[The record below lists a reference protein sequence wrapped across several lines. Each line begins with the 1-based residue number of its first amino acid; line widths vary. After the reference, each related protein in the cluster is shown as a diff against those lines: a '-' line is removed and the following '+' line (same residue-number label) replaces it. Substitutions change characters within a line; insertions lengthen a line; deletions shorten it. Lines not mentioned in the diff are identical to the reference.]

1 MITAILACG
10 GKGERFGG
18 DLPKQF
24 IPLAGLPIYLY
35 SLFLFEK
42 HPKVDKIVIV
52 CPKDYVKRVKE
63 EVKEHTLTKVFSIV
77 HGGETRQESVFNGVK
92 ASPVETEYFLVHDAV
107 RPCFSQ
113 SLLDLVIERMLEKGA
128 VIPVIPC
135 SDALVR
141 VDDEQVV
148 IPVDRTSLYL
158 VQTPQ
163 GMKAEY
169 LRACLERAEKEG
181 KVFPDE
187 GSLLHFYG
195 YKVFTVPGEITNLK
209 ITYPQDFELAE
220 ILIKSKMKGIIL

>member
-10 GKGERFGG
+10 GKGERFGW

-24 IPLAGLPIYLY
+24 LPLAGLPIYLH
-35 SLFLFEK
+35 SLLFFER
-42 HPKVDKIVIV
+42 HPKIDKIVIV
-52 CPKDYVKRVKE
+52 CPKDYVKRVEE

-77 HGGETRQESVFNGVK
+77 HGGGTRQESVFNGVK
-92 ASPVETEYFLVHDAV
+92 ASPVETQYFLVHDAV
-107 RPCFSQ
+107 RPCLSQ
-113 SLLDLVIERMLEKGA
+113 SLLDRVIERMLAKGA

-135 SDALVR
+135 SDSLVR
-141 VDDEQVV
+141 FEEEQVV
-148 IPVDRTSLYL
+148 TPVDRTSLYL

-163 GMKAEY
+163 GIKSEY

-195 YKVFTVPGEITNLK
+195 YEVFTVLGEITNLK

>member
-10 GKGERFGG
+10 GRGERFGG

-24 IPLAGLPIYLY
+24 LPLAGLPIYLH

-42 HPKVDKIVIV
+42 HLKIDKIVIV
-52 CPKDYVKRVKE
+52 CPKDYVERVE
-63 EVKEHTLTKVFSIV
+63 GEVKEHTLTKVFSIV
-77 HGGETRQESVFNGVK
+77 HGGETRQESVSNGVK
-92 ASPVETEYFLVHDAV
+92 ASPFDTRYFLVHDAV
-107 RPCFSQ
+107 RPCLTQ
-113 SLLDLVIERMLEKGA
+113 SLLDRVIERMLEKGA

-141 VDDEQVV
+141 VEEEKVV
-148 IPVDRTSLYL
+148 TPVDRTSLYL

-163 GMKAEY
+163 GIKAEY
-169 LRACLERAEKEG
+169 LRACLKRAEKEG

-195 YKVFTVPGEITNLK
+195 YEVFTVPGEITNLK
-209 ITYPQDFELAE
+209 VTYPQDFELAE

>member
-35 SLFLFEK
+35 SLFIFEK
-42 HPKVDKIVIV
+42 HPKVDEIVIV

-92 ASPVETEYFLVHDAV
+92 ASPVETEYFFVHDAV

-187 GSLLHFYG
+187 GSLLHSYG

>member
-35 SLFLFEK
+35 SLFIFEK
-42 HPKVDKIVIV
+42 HPKVDEIVIV
-52 CPKDYVKRVKE
+52 CPKDYVKRVEE

-113 SLLDLVIERMLEKGA
+113 SLLDRVIERMLEKGA

>member
-10 GKGERFGG
+10 GRGERFGG
-18 DLPKQF
+18 ELPKQLL
-24 IPLAGLPIYLY
+24 PLAGVPVYLH

-42 HPKVDKIVIV
+42 HAKLDKIVIV
-52 CPKDYVKRVKE
+52 CPKDYVERVEE
-63 EVKEHTLTKVFSIV
+63 EVKRYGLTKVFSITY
-77 HGGETRQESVFNGVK
+77 GGGTRQESVYKGVK
-92 ASPVETEYFLVHDAV
+92 ASPVETQYFLVHDAV
-107 RPCFSQ
+107 RPCLSQ
-113 SLLDLVIERMLEKGA
+113 GLLERVIDGMLKKGA

-135 SDALVR
+135 RDALVR
-141 VDDEQVV
+141 VEEERVLN
-148 IPVDRTSLYL
+148 PVDRTSLYL

-195 YKVFTVPGEITNLK
+195 YDVFTVPGEITNLK
-209 ITYPQDFELAE
+209 ITYPQDFKLAE
-220 ILIKSKMKGIIL
+220 IIIKGKISEILP